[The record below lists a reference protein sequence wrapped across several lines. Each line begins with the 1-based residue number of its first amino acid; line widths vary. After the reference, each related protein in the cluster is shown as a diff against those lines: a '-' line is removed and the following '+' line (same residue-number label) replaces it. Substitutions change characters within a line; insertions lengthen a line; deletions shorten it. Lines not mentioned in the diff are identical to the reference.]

1 MLSPFRAEGYGNTI
15 PVEIHRALNRDRPPP
30 ELYVSTTGTGADW
43 VVKLI
48 DVYPDD
54 APDPKNNPA
63 NIRMGGY
70 QRLVRGDIIR
80 GKFRN
85 GFERAES
92 FVPGRVTRVAFELP
106 DVQHAFLKGH
116 RIMVQVQSSWFPL
129 FDRNPQT
136 FCNIRTAGEADFRKA
151 THRVYHTARYPSAIT
166 LMVPAK

>member
-63 NIRMGGY
+63 NIRLGGY
-70 QRLVRGDIIR
+70 
-80 GKFRN
+80 
-85 GFERAES
+85 
-92 FVPGRVTRVAFELP
+92 
-106 DVQHAFLKGH
+106 
-116 RIMVQVQSSWFPL
+116 
-129 FDRNPQT
+129 
-136 FCNIRTAGEADFRKA
+136 
-151 THRVYHTARYPSAIT
+151 
-166 LMVPAK
+166 

>member
-15 PVEIHRALNRDRPPP
+15 PAEIHRALNRDRPPP

-63 NIRMGGY
+63 NIRLGGY
-70 QRLVRGDIIR
+70 YRLVRGDIIR

-85 GFERAES
+85 GFERAEP
-92 FVPGRVTRVAFELP
+92 FVPGRVTTAAFELP

-151 THRVYHTARYPSAIT
+151 AHRVYHTARYPSAIT
-166 LMVPAK
+166 FMVPAK